1 MYNKVKNKV
10 KWKILQYELK
20 IMLNKI
26 RLYSKPRFKKIDIKT
41 GKNLNWHN
49 HINDLAAKPNTR
61 NALLFKS
68 RNYVNQKI
76 LTSIW
81 FAIFD
86 SNLMQLILFCLSVP
100 MQFNELSY
108 YKKSHQNNIIPVSKL
123 SSVPF
128 FRKKKLYPKN
138 SWEGY
143 DR

>member
-1 MYNKVKNKV
+1 MYKEVKNKV

-26 RLYSKPRFKKIDIKT
+26 RLYSKPRFKKIDIET

-76 LTSIW
+76 LTSI
-81 FAIFD
+81 
-86 SNLMQLILFCLSVP
+86 
-100 MQFNELSY
+100 
-108 YKKSHQNNIIPVSKL
+108 
-123 SSVPF
+123 
-128 FRKKKLYPKN
+128 
-138 SWEGY
+138 
-143 DR
+143 